1 MLSVLYVGS
10 DMRRTLRCIQS
21 NVRNKCGEEASELA
35 ATLVKPMVRQSTK
48 CDYSIVTQAVSVAP
62 VSGWGSQT
70 NMPRRKGTREIDEVY
85 CQHSCLIKCSSIF
98 QHGENFTNIE
108 ICEQSNRKE
117 ASRILWKI
125 TIIRKNLSKKL
136 KTLYASLTL

>member
-48 CDYSIVTQAVSVAP
+48 CDYSIVTQAVSVARVP
-62 VSGWGSQT
+62 GWGAQT
-70 NMPRRKGTREIDEVY
+70 NMPRRKGAREIDEVY
-85 CQHSCLIKCSSIF
+85 CQYSWLIKCSSIF
-98 QHGENFTNIE
+98 QHGENFTNTEKIS
-108 ICEQSNRKE
+108 EQINRKE
-117 ASRILWKI
+117 VSRIFWKI
-125 TIIRKNLSKKL
+125 TVIRHFLSQKL
-136 KTLYASLTL
+136 KTL

>member
-48 CDYSIVTQAVSVAP
+48 CDYSIVTQAVSVSRVP
-62 VSGWGSQT
+62 GWGTQT
-70 NMPRRKGTREIDEVY
+70 NMPRKKGAREIDEVY
-85 CQHSCLIKCSSIF
+85 CQYSCLIKCSSIF
-98 QHGENFTNIE
+98 QHGENFTNTE
-108 ICEQSNRKE
+108 ISEQSNRKE
-117 ASRILWKI
+117 ASGIFWKI
-125 TIIRKNLSKKL
+125 TVIGHFWSKKL
-136 KTLYASLTL
+136 KTL